1 LKSERIMVAQ
11 PMKFDLAEYLPYL
24 INRVGIA
31 MIVRF
36 SDDALAHRGVTISMW
51 RVLAVL
57 AHAGPQRQIDVADL
71 SGIDTSTLSRII
83 TRLAR
88 MGFVT
93 RERSTKSNREVT
105 VRLTPKAQRLVQET
119 LPVADEMVRTAVS
132 NLTAREVETLKG
144 LLRRMYAS
152 LADPRNVSAVSQMLN
167 LDVVPRY
174 SSPKARNARRR
185 PKAEHPSRS

>member
-1 LKSERIMVAQ
+1 
-11 PMKFDLAEYLPYL
+11 MKFDLAEYLPYL
-24 INRVGIA
+24 INRVGMA

-36 SDDALAHRGVTISMW
+36 SDDALAHCGVTISMW

-105 VRLTPKAQRLVQET
+105 VRLTSKAQQLVRET
-119 LPVADEMVRTAVS
+119 LPVADKLVRTAVS
-132 NLTAREVETLKG
+132 NMTAREVETLKG

-167 LDVVPRY
+167 LHVVLP
-174 SSPKARNARRR
+174 RNASRR
-185 PKAEHPSRS
+185 PKAGHPSRK

>member
-1 LKSERIMVAQ
+1 MAQ

-24 INRVGIA
+24 INRVGMA

-51 RVLAVL
+51 RVLTVL

-71 SGIDTSTLSRII
+71 SGIDASTLSRII

-93 RERSTKSNREVT
+93 RERSKKSNREVT
-105 VRLTPKAQRLVQET
+105 VRLTSKAQQLVRET
-119 LPVADEMVRTAVS
+119 LPVADKLVRTAVS
-132 NLTAREVETLKG
+132 NMTAREVETLKG

-167 LDVVPRY
+167 LHVVP
-174 SSPKARNARRR
+174 PRNASRR
-185 PKAEHPSRS
+185 PKAGHPSRK

>member
-1 LKSERIMVAQ
+1 
-11 PMKFDLAEYLPYL
+11 MKFDLAEYLPYL
-24 INRVGIA
+24 INRVGMA

-57 AHAGPQRQIDVADL
+57 AHAEPQRQIDVADL

-105 VRLTPKAQRLVQET
+105 VRLTPKAQRLVKET
-119 LPVADEMVRTAVS
+119 LPVADELVRTAVS
-132 NLTAREVETLKG
+132 NMTAREVETLKN

-167 LDVVPRY
+167 LRVVP
-174 SSPKARNARRR
+174 PTAKGRRR
-185 PKAEHPSRS
+185 QRQSG

>member
-1 LKSERIMVAQ
+1 
-11 PMKFDLAEYLPYL
+11 MKFDLAEYLPYL
-24 INRVGIA
+24 INRVGMA

-51 RVLAVL
+51 RVLTVL

-71 SGIDTSTLSRII
+71 SGIDASTLSRII

-119 LPVADEMVRTAVS
+119 LPVADELVRTAVS
-132 NLTAREVETLKG
+132 NMTAREVETLKR

-167 LDVVPRY
+167 LQVVP
-174 SSPKARNARRR
+174 PTAKGRRR
-185 PKAEHPSRS
+185 QRQ

>member
-1 LKSERIMVAQ
+1 
-11 PMKFDLAEYLPYL
+11 MKFDLAEYLPYL
-24 INRVGIA
+24 INRVGMA

-36 SDDALAHRGVTISMW
+36 SDDALAHCGVTISMW

-71 SGIDTSTLSRII
+71 SGIDASTLSRII

-93 RERSTKSNREVT
+93 RERSKKSNREVT
-105 VRLTPKAQRLVQET
+105 VRLTSKAQQLVRET
-119 LPVADEMVRTAVS
+119 LPVADKLVRTAVS
-132 NLTAREVETLKG
+132 NMTAREVETLKR

-167 LDVVPRY
+167 LQVVPPTAK
-174 SSPKARNARRR
+174 SRRR
-185 PKAEHPSRS
+185 QRQ

>member
-1 LKSERIMVAQ
+1 MTQ

-24 INRVGIA
+24 INRVGMA

-51 RVLAVL
+51 RVLTVL
-57 AHAGPQRQIDVADL
+57 AHVGPQRQIDVADL
-71 SGIDTSTLSRII
+71 SGVDASTLSRII
-83 TRLAR
+83 TRLER

-93 RERSTKSNREVT
+93 RERSTTSNREVT
-105 VRLTPKAQRLVQET
+105 VRVTPKAQRLVQET
-119 LPVADEMVRTAVS
+119 LPVADELVRTAVS
-132 NLTAREVETLKG
+132 NMTAREVETLKR

-152 LADPRNVSAVSQMLN
+152 LADRRNVSAVSQMLN
-167 LDVVPRY
+167 LDLVPSRR
-174 SSPKARNARRR
+174 SDKARNARRR